1 MSGRNGTKSYAIG
14 ISVII
19 PTRNES
25 GNVGGM
31 VRRID
36 EALRGETVEII
47 FADDSD
53 DDTPANVE
61 RVTRERN
68 GRGPI
73 VLVHRPP
80 TRREGGLGGAV
91 VAALR
96 RASGEFVC
104 VIDGDLQHPPAT
116 IAALLDR
123 AREADRPDLV
133 VATRYAA
140 GGVSE
145 LNAKRALISKAT
157 TQLARRSFPSALRSI
172 SDPMSGFFL
181 FVRASVDPDVLR
193 PNGFKILLDIAA
205 RHPRL
210 RVKEVGYRF
219 GERSWG
225 DSKAS
230 VQEGL
235 KYAGQLRQLRR
246 DMRFANE
253 VGAHAYDI
261 HGIVTVLSDAGLPE
275 LEPFRVR
282 RLTAEPTI
290 RVRLGRIPRNAPR
303 DDPRQPM
310 RCHFRYRE
318 IVGNAGFAADVVV
331 DGDSVDVLAAP
342 LLRWSPHV
350 LYTNLV
356 EPILRWTLVKRG
368 YALAHGAVFVDD
380 DRAYMVTALTDTG
393 KTTTMLK
400 LLDSRPELAFMADDL
415 SILQADG
422 TVLCFPKP
430 MTISQHTVHAV
441 QTARLGRIERA
452 TLGLQSRLH
461 SREGRQFAFLLA
473 RTGLPVA
480 TVNTIVQLLVP
491 PPKYAVDRLVPGVPT
506 VRSARFSGL
515 FVIVRGDCHSTEHL
529 TPDDAL
535 ETLLANTDDA
545 YGFPPYHTLE
555 EFMLAST
562 GEDLRATERRII
574 GAAISE
580 APARALVST
589 TLDWAERIPSL
600 IEADDADIIDLTGR
614 MAADAEAASVSN
626 GNAYESV
633 RTARD

>member
-1 MSGRNGTKSYAIG
+1 MN

-19 PTRNES
+19 PTRNEC
-25 GNVGGM
+25 GNVAPM
-31 VRRID
+31 CRRID
-36 EALRGETVEII
+36 EALRGEAVEII

-53 DDTPANVE
+53 DETPAEVE
-61 RVTRERN
+61 RIARGRN

-73 VLVHRPP
+73 VLVHRSP

-96 RASGEFVC
+96 HATGEFVC

-123 AREADRPDLV
+123 ARQADRPDLV

-140 GGVSE
+140 GGVSA
-145 LNAKRALISKAT
+145 LNGGRAFVSKAT
-157 TQLARRSFPSALRSI
+157 TAMARRSFPSALRSI

-181 FVRASVDPDVLR
+181 FVRTCVDPDILR

-210 RVKEVGYRF
+210 SATEVGYCF
-219 GERSWG
+219 GERAWG

-230 VQEGL
+230 VREGM
-235 KYAGQLRQLRR
+235 KYVGQVRALRR
-246 DMRFANE
+246 DLRYANE
-253 VGAHAYDI
+253 VGAHAYEI
-261 HGIVTVLSDAGLPE
+261 HGIVTVLSDARLPE
-275 LEPFRVR
+275 LEQFRVR
-282 RLTAEPTI
+282 RLVSEPTI
-290 RVRLGRIPRNAPR
+290 RVRVGRIPRNAPR

-310 RCHFRYRE
+310 RCHFRYKE

-331 DGDSVDVLAAP
+331 EGDSVDVLAAP
-342 LLRWSPHV
+342 LLRRSPHV

-368 YALAHGAVFVDD
+368 HALAHGAVFVDE

-400 LLDSRPELAFMADDL
+400 LLDAHPELSFMADDL
-415 SILQADG
+415 SVLQPDG

-441 QTARLGRIERA
+441 HTPHLGPIERA

-480 TVNTIVQLLVP
+480 TVNTVVQLIVP
-491 PPKYAVDRLVPGVPT
+491 PPKYAVGRLVPGVPT

-515 FVIVRGDCHSTEHL
+515 FVIVRGDHNSTA
-529 TPDDAL
+529 PMSQDDAL

-545 YGFPPYHTLE
+545 YGFPPYTTLE
-555 EFMLAST
+555 EFMLASS
-562 GEDLRATERRII
+562 GEDLRAIERHII
-574 GAAISE
+574 GAAIAGS
-580 APARALVST
+580 PARMLVST

-600 IEADDADIIDLTGR
+600 IEAYEANIIDLTDR
-614 MAADAEAASVSN
+614 IADADVDIDLTVD
-626 GNAYESV
+626 AYEGV

>member
-1 MSGRNGTKSYAIG
+1 MSSRGGHKVGAIG
-14 ISVII
+14 VSVIV
-19 PTRNES
+19 PTRNEC
-25 GNVGGM
+25 GNV
-31 VRRID
+31 VELVQRID
-36 EALRGETVEII
+36 DALRGEDVEII

-53 DDTPANVE
+53 DDTPTVIDL
-61 RVTRERN
+61 VVRERN
-68 GRGPI
+68 GDGP
-73 VLVHRPP
+73 VLLLHRPP
-80 TRREGGLGGAV
+80 ARRAGGLGGAV

-116 IAALLDR
+116 ITALLDR
-123 AREADRPDLV
+123 ARQSDRPDLV

-140 GGVSE
+140 GGASG
-145 LNAKRALISKAT
+145 LTGRRAVVSKASNA
-157 TQLARRSFPSALRSI
+157 LATRSFPSALRGV

-181 FVRASVDPDVLR
+181 FARSSVEPDVLR

-205 RHPRL
+205 HHPRL
-210 RVKEVGYRF
+210 RVAEVGYRF
-219 GERSWG
+219 GERAWG

-230 VQEGL
+230 MQEGL
-235 KYAGQLRQLRR
+235 KYARQLRELR
-246 DMRFANE
+246 REMRYAHE

-261 HGIVTVLSDAGLPE
+261 HGIVTVLSDARLPE

-282 RLTAEPTI
+282 RLFAEPTI
-290 RVRLGRIPRNAPR
+290 RVRLGRLPRSAPR
-303 DDPRQPM
+303 DDRRRPM
-310 RCHFRYRE
+310 RCNFRYRE
-318 IVGNAGFAADVVV
+318 VVGNAGFAADVVV
-331 DGDSVDVLAAP
+331 DGERVDVLAAP
-342 LLRWSPHV
+342 LLRRSPHV

-368 YALAHGAVFVDD
+368 SALAHGAVFVDE

-400 LLDSRPELAFMADDL
+400 LLDAHPELEFMADDL
-415 SILQADG
+415 SIIQPDG
-422 TVLCFPKP
+422 TILCFPKP

-441 QTARLGRIERA
+441 HTPNLGPIERA

-461 SREGRQFAFLLA
+461 SREGRRFAFLLA

-480 TVNTIVQLLVP
+480 TVNMVVQLIVP
-491 PPKYAVDRLVPGVPT
+491 PPKYPVGRLVPGVPT
-506 VRSARFSGL
+506 VPSARFSGL
-515 FVIVRGDCHSTEHL
+515 FVIVRGERNATQSL

-562 GEDLRATERRII
+562 GEDLRAIERQII
-574 GAAISE
+574 GAAIE
-580 APARALVST
+580 GAPASVLEST

-600 IEADDADIIDLTGR
+600 IEAHDADIVDLTER
-614 MAADAEAASVSN
+614 TASADGASERDTFE
-626 GNAYESV
+626 GV